1 MKNALMILTSL
12 LITIATMAQTGRY
25 EVKGCSL
32 KFSIENTDTVFN
44 LDDDDATLFAL
55 FATVFQFKAFDIE
68 PKIIEITPS
77 EIRACNKE
85 GEVVDSVAI
94 QLVSKKKNKCIY
106 SDGVELQRKSK
117 DEYTLIVDSEKI
129 IEFHLIPLKERD

>member
-1 MKNALMILTSL
+1 
-12 LITIATMAQTGRY
+12 MAQTGRY

-68 PKIIEITPS
+68 AKIIEITPS

>member
-1 MKNALMILTSL
+1 
-12 LITIATMAQTGRY
+12 MAQTGRY

>member
-1 MKNALMILTSL
+1 MILTSL

-44 LDDDDATLFAL
+44 LDNDATLFAL

-94 QLVSKKKNKCIY
+94 QLVSKKKNKWIY
-106 SDGVELQRKSK
+106 SVG
-117 DEYTLIVDSEKI
+117 
-129 IEFHLIPLKERD
+129 

>member
-1 MKNALMILTSL
+1 
-12 LITIATMAQTGRY
+12 MAQTGRY

-94 QLVSKKKNKCIY
+94 QLVSKKKNKWIY

>member
-1 MKNALMILTSL
+1 
-12 LITIATMAQTGRY
+12 MAQTGRY

-94 QLVSKKKNKCIY
+94 QLVSKKKNKWIY

-117 DEYTLIVDSEKI
+117 DEYTLIVDSEKM
-129 IEFHLIPLKERD
+129 IEFHLVPLKGRD

>member
-1 MKNALMILTSL
+1 MILTSL
-12 LITIATMAQTGRY
+12 LITIATMAQTGWY

>member
-1 MKNALMILTSL
+1 M
-12 LITIATMAQTGRY
+12 
-25 EVKGCSL
+25 
-32 KFSIENTDTVFN
+32 
-44 LDDDDATLFAL
+44 

>member
-1 MKNALMILTSL
+1 
-12 LITIATMAQTGRY
+12 MAQTGRY

-106 SDGVELQRKSK
+106 SNGVELQRKSK

>member
-1 MKNALMILTSL
+1 
-12 LITIATMAQTGRY
+12 MAQTGRY

-44 LDDDDATLFAL
+44 LDNDATLFAL

-94 QLVSKKKNKCIY
+94 QLVSKKKNKWIY

>member
-1 MKNALMILTSL
+1 M
-12 LITIATMAQTGRY
+12 
-25 EVKGCSL
+25 
-32 KFSIENTDTVFN
+32 
-44 LDDDDATLFAL
+44 

-77 EIRACNKE
+77 EIGACNKE

-94 QLVSKKKNKCIY
+94 QF

>member
-1 MKNALMILTSL
+1 
-12 LITIATMAQTGRY
+12 MAQTGRY

-44 LDDDDATLFAL
+44 LDDDATLFAL

-68 PKIIEITPS
+68 PNIIEITPS

-94 QLVSKKKNKCIY
+94 QLVSKKKNKWIY